1 MNDALLPTSLP
12 GLALLAVAS
21 AVAGAVNSVAGGGT
35 ILTFPVLAAILP
47 PDPSR
52 MVVANATSTIGLW
65 PASAVAAWAY
75 RGERAHQPAWVRWM
89 ILPSVIGAIAGTL
102 LVLRLP
108 PEWFDAAVPWLI
120 LSAAILFSVQPYLVR
135 ALQARASR
143 RVGPARR
150 DGQSSPG
157 DGVTGPRM
165 ASAEQ
170 RLLPACLLQF
180 AVAIYGGYFGAGIG
194 ILMLA
199 VLGLLGLGD
208 IHKLNGV
215 KNVLGT
221 AINGVAAATF
231 AAGSLSGAHDVSW
244 PLAAVMAVAAMAGSL
259 SASLVARRLPPAAVR
274 RFVAILGFA
283 LAAYYLWRHMS

>member
-1 MNDALLPTSLP
+1 MNDALLPASLP
-12 GLALLAVAS
+12 GLALLAAAS
-21 AVAGAVNSVAGGGT
+21 AAAGAVNSVAGGGT

-65 PASAVAAWAY
+65 PASALAAWAY
-75 RGERAHQPAWVRWM
+75 RHERRQQPAWARWM
-89 ILPSVIGAIAGTL
+89 LLPSVVGAIVGTL

-120 LSAAILFSVQPYLVR
+120 LTAAILFSMQPR
-135 ALQARASR
+135 G
-143 RVGPARR
+143 GPSLPVDPSLR
-150 DGQSSPG
+150 DGRP
-157 DGVTGPRM
+157 V
-165 ASAEQ
+165 AEQ
-170 RLLPACLLQF
+170 RASAILPACLLQF

-199 VLGLLGLGD
+199 VLGLLNLGD

-231 AAGSLSGAHDVSW
+231 AASSLAGAHDVSW

-259 SASLVARRLPPAAVR
+259 SASVIARRLPAAAVR
-274 RFVAILGFA
+274 RFVAILGFT
-283 LAAYYLWRHMS
+283 LAAYYFWRHVS

>member
-1 MNDALLPTSLP
+1 MDVAPLPTSLP

-75 RGERAHQPAWVRWM
+75 RGERASQPAWVRWM
-89 ILPSVIGAIAGTL
+89 ILPSVVGAIVGTL

-108 PEWFDAAVPWLI
+108 PEWFEAAVPWLI
-120 LSAAILFSVQPYLVR
+120 LSAAILFSVQPYVVR
-135 ALQARASR
+135 ALQAGP
-143 RVGPARR
+143 VGPSRR
-150 DGQSSPG
+150 DGQP
-157 DGVTGPRM
+157 V
-165 ASAEQ
+165 AEQ
-170 RLLPACLLQF
+170 RAYAILPACLLQF

-231 AAGSLSGAHDVSW
+231 AAGSLGGAHDVSW
-244 PLAAVMAVAAMAGSL
+244 PLAAVMAVAAMTGSL
-259 SASLVARRLPPAAVR
+259 SASLIVRRLPPAAVR
-274 RFVAILGFA
+274 RFVAILGFV
-283 LAAYYLWRHMS
+283 LAAYYLWRHFS

>member
-1 MNDALLPTSLP
+1 MDASLLTTSLP
-12 GLALLAVAS
+12 SLALLAVAS
-21 AVAGAVNSVAGGGT
+21 ALAGAVNSVAGGGT

-47 PDPSR
+47 PDPGR

-75 RGERAHQPAWVRWM
+75 RDERTDQPAWVKWM
-89 ILPSVIGAIAGTL
+89 ILPSAVGAIVGTL

-108 PEWFDAAVPWLI
+108 PEWFAAAVPWLI
-120 LSAAILFSVQPYLVR
+120 LSAAILFSVQPQITRFV
-135 ALQARASR
+135 AARNPTSP
-143 RVGPARR
+143 PA
-150 DGQSSPG
+150 
-157 DGVTGPRM
+157 
-165 ASAEQ
+165 A

-180 AVAIYGGYFGAGIG
+180 LVAIYGGYFGAGIG

-208 IHKLNGV
+208 IHRLNGI

-231 AAGSLSGAHDVSW
+231 AAGSLAGAHDVAW
-244 PLAAVMAVAAMAGSL
+244 PLAAVMAVASVAGSL
-259 SASLVARRLPPAAVR
+259 AASVIARRLPAAAVR

-283 LAAYYLWRHMS
+283 LAAYYLFRYA

>member
-1 MNDALLPTSLP
+1 MDVAPLPTSLP

-75 RGERAHQPAWVRWM
+75 RGERASQPAWVRWM
-89 ILPSVIGAIAGTL
+89 ILPSVVGAIVGTL

-108 PEWFDAAVPWLI
+108 PEWFEAAVPWLI
-120 LSAAILFSVQPYLVR
+120 LSAAILFSVQPYVVR
-135 ALQARASR
+135 ALQAGP
-143 RVGPARR
+143 VGPSRR
-150 DGQSSPG
+150 DGQPVVGQSRRDWLRFSG
-157 DGVTGPRM
+157 HGVTG
-165 ASAEQ
+165 
-170 RLLPACLLQF
+170 LLPACLLQF

-231 AAGSLSGAHDVSW
+231 AAGSLGGAHDVSW

-259 SASLVARRLPPAAVR
+259 SASLIVRRLPPAAVR
-274 RFVAILGFA
+274 RFVAILGFV
-283 LAAYYLWRHMS
+283 LAAYYLWRHFS

>member
-1 MNDALLPTSLP
+1 MDDALVSTSLP
-12 GLALLAVAS
+12 GVALLAVAS

-47 PDPSR
+47 PDPGR

-75 RGERAHQPAWVRWM
+75 RGERTHQPAWVRWM
-89 ILPSVIGAIAGTL
+89 ILPSVAGAMVGTL

-108 PEWFDAAVPWLI
+108 PAWFDAAVPWLI
-120 LSAAILFSVQPYLVR
+120 LTAAILFSVQP
-135 ALQARASR
+135 
-143 RVGPARR
+143 RVAQSLR
-150 DGQSSPG
+150 DGQPPVGQSRRDWMPFSG
-157 DGVTGPRM
+157 HGVTGLRKTG
-165 ASAEQ
+165 
-170 RLLPACLLQF
+170 LLPACLLQF

-231 AAGSLSGAHDVSW
+231 AAGSFSGAHDVSW
-244 PLAAVMAVAAMAGSL
+244 PLAAVMAVSAMAGSL
-259 SASLVARRLPPAAVR
+259 SASLIARRLPPARVR

-283 LAAYYLWRHMS
+283 LAAYYLWRHFS